1 MEMSLL
7 SPGNG
12 RPLQSRGKYLLD
24 DGDQLWPVVDGIA
37 YLRPNEE
44 TREAVVTLLQ
54 QERAEEALLLL
65 LTEQDRFSPTAPPGR
80 EALRELLR
88 RRDTIRLR
96 EAMDLLNYGAVGD
109 YFAYRWCAPTFVSG
123 LRLLEMSTPAAAG
136 QAVVEYACGIGQYLR
151 ELERMGRATVG
162 VDIVF
167 SKLWLARH
175 LLGVRGPLICGDV
188 ERAQL
193 LPSGEARTVFC
204 HDAFYFFAE
213 KESALRNLRS
223 VAGAAGT
230 VAIGHVHTHHEAHQA
245 GFPEDYGRYAAM
257 TTAEVMDDGSLA
269 ESWYG
274 AGAVRAADGAT
285 LSIAL
290 LEGER
295 YEKEAGLRFSAAT
308 ATLAL
313 NPLLGAEGVAWP
325 SEGWR
330 EEFDGDWRE
339 PCTGYHPRT
348 LVEQPEFSR
357 LSGAGPEAIAGLPP
371 ATRERLYRNRTLINL
386 PERW

>member
-1 MEMSLL
+1 MELSLL

-12 RPLQSRGKYLLD
+12 RPLRPRGKYLLD
-24 DGDQLWPVVDGIA
+24 DGERLWPVVDGIA

-44 TREAVVTLLQ
+44 TRRAVVTLLQ
-54 QERAEEALLLL
+54 QDLVQEALLLL

-109 YFAYRWCAPTFVSG
+109 YFAYRWCAPTFLSG
-123 LRLLEMSTPAAAG
+123 LRLLEISTPAAGG
-136 QAVVEYACGIGQYLR
+136 QPVVEFACGIGQYLR
-151 ELERMGRATVG
+151 ELERVGRAAVG

-188 ERAQL
+188 EQAQL
-193 LPSGEARTVFC
+193 LPPGEARTVCC
-204 HDAFYFFAE
+204 HDAFYFFAD

-223 VAGAAGT
+223 VAGAAGALA
-230 VAIGHVHTHHEAHQA
+230 VGHVHTNHEAHEA
-245 GFPEDYGRYAAM
+245 GFPEHYGRYAAM
-257 TTAEVMDDGSLA
+257 TTAEVLDDGSLT

-274 AGAVRAADGAT
+274 VGEVRAADAAT

-295 YEKEAGLRFSAAT
+295 YRRKAGLRFSAGA
-308 ATLAL
+308 ATLTL
-313 NPLLGAEGVAWP
+313 NPLLRADGIAWP

-330 EEFDGDWRE
+330 EEFEGDWRE
-339 PCTGYHPRT
+339 AYAGYHPRA
-348 LVEQPEFSR
+348 LVEQPEVRR
-357 LSGAGPEAIAGLPP
+357 LFGTGPKAIAGLPP
-371 ATRERLYRNRTLINL
+371 ATRKRLYRNRTLINL